1 MKERWQR
8 TMMLRLY
15 ECSNELCQAIIN
27 WIVGNRKAHSKIEI
41 ENFSRRLTKIR
52 RKVGL
57 ALEKS
62 KIDECFKELIIVRK
76 ELETLLME
84 IRKYQ
89 TIERLENDI
98 EECFTKFTEIL
109 NDYH

>member
-1 MKERWQR
+1 
-8 TMMLRLY
+8 MMVRLY
-15 ECSNELCQAIIN
+15 ECSNDLCQAIIN
-27 WIVGNRKAHSKIEI
+27 WIVGNRKALSKIEI
-41 ENFSRRLTKIR
+41 ENFSRRLTMIR

-62 KIDECFKELIIVRK
+62 KIDGCFKELIIVRK
-76 ELETLLME
+76 EMETLLME
-84 IRKYQ
+84 IRSKYQ

-98 EECFTKFTEIL
+98 EDCFTKFTEIL